1 MFVQVVQ
8 EVLAPLY
15 WVLFALPNMSKGGNE
30 KWLVG
35 LFMQLTKREGS
46 TMRTP
51 MPRIAISSGPSARLV
66 LPNMSFSSTISG
78 QMCLLVELSG
88 FAKIA
93 FLHAKGKLV
102 SGTDQADLLGTR
114 RPLRRLATECS
125 KTSLLTFCNS
135 GNKFNTFDVVCDYL
149 LIWLDTIL

>member
-78 QMCLLVELSG
+78 KTHFLVELSR

-93 FLHAKGKLV
+93 FLHVKV
-102 SGTDQADLLGTR
+102 SWCLEQTRQIFLERDGHCGVWRQNVQRQA
-114 RPLRRLATECS
+114 C
-125 KTSLLTFCNS
+125 
-135 GNKFNTFDVVCDYL
+135 
-149 LIWLDTIL
+149 